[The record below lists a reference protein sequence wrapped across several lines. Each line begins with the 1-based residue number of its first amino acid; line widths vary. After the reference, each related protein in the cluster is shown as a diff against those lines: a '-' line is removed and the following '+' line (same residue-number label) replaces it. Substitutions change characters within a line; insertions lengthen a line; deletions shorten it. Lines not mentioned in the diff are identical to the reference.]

1 MKKNIIFIISALLLN
16 NIAYS
21 HSQLVNADPV
31 NFSYIKKLNNIKLE
45 FNEVITLSKF
55 ELFDSKFKNI
65 EILIKSSESQVI
77 DINIPKIKNNEIYS
91 YRYAIISAD
100 GHPISGSGVFILGN
114 KKFTAKNYNIN
125 FFDYDFII
133 KRSSNGLYNIK
144 VPTNIISIELRNKS
158 LRAPIIVS
166 KKNKENFSFMIP
178 LNGEWEMTLVK
189 ELDKFN
195 IIRENK
201 LININ

>member
-1 MKKNIIFIISALLLN
+1 MKKNIIFLISALLLN
-16 NIAYS
+16 SIAYS

-31 NFSYIKKLNNIKLE
+31 SFSYIKKLNNIKLE
-45 FNEVITLSKF
+45 FNEVVTLSKF
-55 ELFDSKFKNI
+55 ELFDSKFKSINI
-65 EILIKSSESQVI
+65 FIKSSESQVI
-77 DINIPKIKNNEIYS
+77 DINVPKIKNNDIYS

-114 KKFTAKNYNIN
+114 KKFSPKDYNIY
-125 FFDYDFII
+125 FFDNEFII
-133 KRSSNGLYNIK
+133 KRSSKGLYNMK

-158 LRAPIIVS
+158 LKAPIIVS
-166 KKNKENFSFMIP
+166 KKNKEIFSFMIP
-178 LNGEWEMTLVK
+178 ISGEWEVTLVK